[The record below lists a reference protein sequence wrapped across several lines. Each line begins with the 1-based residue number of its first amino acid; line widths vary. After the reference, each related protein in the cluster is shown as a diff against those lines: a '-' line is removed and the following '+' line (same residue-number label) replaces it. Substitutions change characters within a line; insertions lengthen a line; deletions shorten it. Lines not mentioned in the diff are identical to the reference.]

1 MIAQVHPSE
10 FKDWLAAQATTT
22 VLLDVREAWE
32 VDVAS
37 VQSQAAHLG
46 FEWLHIPMNSI
57 PAQLETL
64 SELVKHKSLA
74 CLCHHGMRSQNV
86 ARYLAQNGLAESAST
101 IVNLSGGIAAWSH
114 SVDASVPQY

>member
-1 MIAQVHPSE
+1 MIAQIHPTE
-10 FKDWLAAQATTT
+10 FKDWLAAQATAT

-37 VQSQAAHLG
+37 IQSQAAHLG

-64 SELVKHKSLA
+64 SGLVKDKSLI

-86 ARYLAQNGLAESAST
+86 ARYLAQNGLAQSANA

-114 SVDASVPQY
+114 SVDHSVPQY